1 MKASNNAINLI
12 KVSETVKLKAYKCP
26 AGVPTIG
33 WGHTKGV
40 KMGQIITIQEA
51 TKMLYEDVLVC
62 ENAVNRLVKVKLS
75 QGRFDALVDFVFN
88 LGSGNLASST
98 LLKLIN
104 KNPNDPA
111 IKAQFMRWVHS
122 GSQVLGGL
130 VIRREKEV
138 ELYFS

>member
-12 KVSETVKLKAYKCP
+12 KVSETVKLKAYRCP
-26 AGVPTIG
+26 AGVLTIG

-40 KMGQIITIQEA
+40 KIGQTITIQEA
-51 TKMLYEDVLVC
+51 TKMLYEDVAVC
-62 ENAVNRLVKVKLS
+62 ESAVNRLIKVKLS
-75 QGRFDALVDFVFN
+75 QGRFDALIDFVFN

-104 KNPNDPA
+104 NNPDDPA
-111 IKAQFMRWVHS
+111 IRKQFLRWAHS
-122 GSQVLGGL
+122 GSEVLKGL

>member
-1 MKASNNAINLI
+1 MRASSKSINLI
-12 KVSETVKLKAYKCP
+12 KQSESLKLAAYRCP

-40 KMGQIITIQEA
+40 KMGQVITIQEA
-51 TKMLYEDVLVC
+51 NRMLCEDVAVC
-62 ENAVNRLVKVKLS
+62 ESAVNRLIKSSIS
-75 QGRFDALVDFVFN
+75 QNKFDALVDFVFN

-104 KNPNDPA
+104 NNPNDPA
-111 IKAQFMRWVHS
+111 IKGQFLKWVHS
-122 GSQVLGGL
+122 GSKVLPGL
-130 VIRREKEV
+130 VIRRERDV